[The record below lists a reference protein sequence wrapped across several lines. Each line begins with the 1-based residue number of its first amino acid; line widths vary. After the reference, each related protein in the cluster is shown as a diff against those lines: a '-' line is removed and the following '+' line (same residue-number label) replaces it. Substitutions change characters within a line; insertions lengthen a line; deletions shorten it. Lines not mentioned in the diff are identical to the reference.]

1 MNGHMFIFMICH
13 KIDAL
18 PGEFIMKMLIMEGQL
33 SEQQQRGFV
42 GIRSSNEYS
51 DKSPFYGI
59 SPMSDIKMQKER
71 PMNLGE
77 FAPHIIETFRQN
89 ELWNLT
95 YNPMEHIF
103 EISGD
108 RVNGLI
114 QKKVAEGIYHPFV
127 LLYWQN
133 TQVNLEFA

>member
-1 MNGHMFIFMICH
+1 LPQDRCTSWRIHNENADNGGLAFGIATERICWYDF
-13 KIDAL
+13 K
-18 PGEFIMKMLIMEGQL
+18 K
-33 SEQQQRGFV
+33 
-42 GIRSSNEYS
+42 IRSSNEYS

-114 QKKVAEGIYHPFV
+114 
-127 LLYWQN
+127 
-133 TQVNLEFA
+133 

>member
-1 MNGHMFIFMICH
+1 
-13 KIDAL
+13 
-18 PGEFIMKMLIMEGQL
+18 
-33 SEQQQRGFV
+33 
-42 GIRSSNEYS
+42 
-51 DKSPFYGI
+51 
-59 SPMSDIKMQKER
+59 MQKER

-114 QKKVAEGIYHPFV
+114 
-127 LLYWQN
+127 
-133 TQVNLEFA
+133 